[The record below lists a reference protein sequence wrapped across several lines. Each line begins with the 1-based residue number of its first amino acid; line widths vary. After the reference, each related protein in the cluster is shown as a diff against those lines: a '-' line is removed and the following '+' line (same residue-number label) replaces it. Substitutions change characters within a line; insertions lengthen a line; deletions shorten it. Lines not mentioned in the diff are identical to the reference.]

1 MAIHARAERGYNPR
15 VKERILDLLRGL
27 KDGKV
32 EDVPIAEAVRMIR
45 REYTYGG
52 LDEGQA
58 ESDAMDQFGKW
69 FREAVNAQ
77 VADANAMTLATA
89 TIDGSPSARMVLLK
103 NVDHRGFVFYTNLE
117 SRKGREL
124 DANPRAALLFFW
136 HELDRQVRVEGSAER
151 IETEAAAAYFSSRPH
166 EARLAAWASAQSD
179 AIADRA
185 ALENALESA
194 RRRFAGTDVPLPP
207 FWGGWRVVPESIEF
221 WQGRISRLHDRLV
234 YRRTATG
241 WRRERL
247 SP

>member
-1 MAIHARAERGYNPR
+1 M
-15 VKERILDLLRGL
+15 KERILELLRGL

-32 EDVPIAEAVRMIR
+32 EDVPIAEAVRMLR

-52 LDEGQA
+52 LDEAHA

-69 FREAVNAQ
+69 FREAVDAQ

-89 TIDGSPSARMVLLK
+89 TIDGAPAARMVLLK

-117 SRKGREL
+117 SRKGCEL
-124 DANPRAALLFFW
+124 DENPRAALLFFW
-136 HELDRQVRVEGSAER
+136 HELDRQVRIEGSAER
-151 IETEAAAAYFSSRPH
+151 IETDVAAAYFSSRPR
-166 EARLAAWASAQSD
+166 EARLAAWASAQSRP
-179 AIADRA
+179 IADRA
-185 ALENALESA
+185 ALESALEAA
-194 RRRFAGTDVPLPP
+194 RIRFEGTEVPLPP

-247 SP
+247 CP